1 MRTSSTLRNKRVM
14 FYGWRLVG
22 ASAFML
28 TLASVCVFQGMGT
41 FMMSLERHFGW
52 SRTQLSGAFSL
63 ARLESAILG
72 PFEGYL
78 VDRLGNRRMILI
90 GHTIMGFGFL
100 LYSQVENLWQ
110 FYVVFIV
117 ISLGSGL
124 GGWLP
129 IISLINNWFIR
140 RRSIAMAMAMSGNN
154 IGGFLVPVLAVG
166 LETQGFRV
174 TTFAIGIFM
183 LITVLP
189 IAYYIIHDHPE
200 DYGLVPDGDRFRIS
214 NIKSTEK
221 LASGNPNKEEE
232 FTASQAL
239 RTPFFWMITI
249 VHMSSTISIAAL
261 SLHLV
266 PKLTDM
272 GETLTSAS
280 LIVLAYTAVALPSQ
294 LLSGYI
300 ADKLSKQLVLGVFM
314 FLQAMSVV
322 VIAFADNMYMAY
334 LFAVLFGI
342 GFGGRTPVINSIRG
356 EYFGRK
362 SFATIMGLTMV
373 PNNIGMMLSPLF
385 AAYMFDTTGSYFVPF
400 IIFAG
405 FNFLG
410 AFSVIFMKKPKVS

>member
-1 MRTSSTLRNKRVM
+1 MRTSGTSRKKRGM

-52 SRTQLSGAFSL
+52 SRTQLAGAFSL

-90 GHTIMGFGFL
+90 GHTVMGLGFL

-140 RRSIAMAMAMSGNN
+140 RRSIAMAAAMSGNN

-183 LITVLP
+183 LVTVLP
-189 IAYYIIHDHPE
+189 LARYVIHDHPE
-200 DYGLVPDGDRFRIS
+200 DYGLVPDGDRLRPS
-214 NIKSTEK
+214 NIAVTQQFVSR
-221 LASGNPNKEEE
+221 NPDKEQE
-232 FTASQAL
+232 FTARQAL
-239 RTPFFWMITI
+239 KTPFFWMITI
-249 VHMSSTISIAAL
+249 VHMSSTISIATL

-272 GETLTSAS
+272 GQTLTNAS
-280 LIVLAYTAVALPSQ
+280 LVVLAYTAVALPTQ
-294 LLSGYI
+294 LLAGYF
-300 ADKLSKQLVLGVFM
+300 ADKFSKQLVLGVFM
-314 FLQAMSVV
+314 FVSAAAVM
-322 VIAFADNMYMAY
+322 VIAFANNMYMAY

-373 PNNIGMMLSPLF
+373 PNNIGMMVAPLF
-385 AAYMFDTTGSYFVPF
+385 AAYMFDTTGSYFMPF
-400 IIFAG
+400 IIFSA

-410 AFSVIFMKKPKVS
+410 AFSVIFMKKPSLA